1 MEKLNLDFF
10 PYSIESLSA
19 RREANPVK
27 MKGMLER
34 NFGDY
39 LNDEFH
45 RSGSHFSGC

>member
-27 MKGMLER
+27 KGKE
-34 NFGDY
+34 
-39 LNDEFH
+39 
-45 RSGSHFSGC
+45 C